1 MKPWVDR
8 PLRGL
13 PVVWYGSFS
22 KSQVRMLVV
31 QRGVLLS
38 WGSYAPSQ
46 SISACHFTD
55 QTLSIEEG
63 IKVTESPSQVGWLG
77 QSWSPFC
84 LLLSILGT
92 TSVPSTLLCCHAWRN
107 SWPAVGLHPPGIVHS
122 GFCHFSSK
130 DLAMPPQHSQVDRL
144 YLLTA
149 SHHFGF
155 IFISTNHN
163 LKDCPIALVMKSLS
177 L

>member
-8 PLRGL
+8 PLRASCSVIWLFLQVSGEDVSGTERGPSVL
-13 PVVWYGSFS
+13 GKLCTFSVHFCLSFYGSEN
-22 KSQVRMLVV
+22 
-31 QRGVLLS
+31 
-38 WGSYAPSQ
+38 
-46 SISACHFTD
+46 
-55 QTLSIEEG
+55 LSIEEG
-63 IKVTESPSQVGWLG
+63 VKVTKSPSQVGCLG
-77 QSWSPFC
+77 QSWSLFC
-84 LLLSILGT
+84 LFLSILGT
-92 TSVPSTLLCCHAWRN
+92 TSVLRTLLCCHAWRN
-107 SWPAVGLHPPGIVHS
+107 SWQTVGLHPPGIVHS

-130 DLAMPPQHSQVDRL
+130 DLAMPPQHSQVERL

-163 LKDCPIALVMKSLS
+163 LKDCPIALVMKSLP